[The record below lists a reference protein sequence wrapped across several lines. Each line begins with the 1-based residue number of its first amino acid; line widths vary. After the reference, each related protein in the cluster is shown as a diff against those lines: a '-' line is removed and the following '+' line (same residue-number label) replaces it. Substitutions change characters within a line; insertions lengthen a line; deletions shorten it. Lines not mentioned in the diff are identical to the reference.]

1 MVETGEHHVATED
14 VLKLLRLVNDLPRTV
29 LLVNS
34 GVDKL
39 GRKAK
44 VNEVERHLI
53 EDISLQIFLGEVFSE
68 IHQYVIQFKVVVDVA
83 CRVDLLEHGDDVDA
97 ELIGAALAHLVPATL
112 EVGLQILA
120 QARHDHVRVFLEGF
134 SPVIDQDDRSRGDY
148 LRSLGKL

>member
-1 MVETGEHHVATED
+1 
-14 VLKLLRLVNDLPRTV
+14 VNDLLRTV

-44 VNEVERHLI
+44 VNEVERHLS

-120 QARHDHVRVFLEGF
+120 QARHDHV
-134 SPVIDQDDRSRGDY
+134 
-148 LRSLGKL
+148 